1 MSRMAAPETAG
12 AGSSRRH
19 FRLSGATKLGVR
31 IIVSAAL
38 LALLITKIPA
48 DDVQPKDTHTGT
60 LLFLAFGLG
69 SFDVGQT
76 LAILLVS
83 GLIAA
88 GAIGAMWARWILKG

>member
-1 MSRMAAPETAG
+1 MGTGMSYRASLSTRITASILISF
-12 AGSSRRH
+12 AW
-19 FRLSGATKLGVR
+19 LGV
-31 IIVSAAL
+31 L
-38 LALLITKIPA
+38 
-48 DDVQPKDTHTGT
+48 